1 MTSLTVFRMAGLAGI
16 SLLIASC
23 VSAPSSP
30 PPPPLP
36 PPAAPPPAPIAPPLS
51 ADWREWPV
59 AAGDWSYRAV
69 DGVSLASFGAP
80 GQPAQIIL
88 RCDLATHRISV
99 SRASAAPAEQII
111 GQMTIRTTSG
121 DAQWPVLPGGAPGA
135 ATSLAVATRAAVDG
149 VFDRM
154 IFSRGRFAV
163 EAPGAQ
169 PIAVPT
175 WAEVARVIEDCRG

>member
-1 MTSLTVFRMAGLAGI
+1 MTLSSPLRLACTLGGA
-16 SLLIASC
+16 LILASC
-23 VSAPSSP
+23 GPKP
-30 PPPPLP
+30 TPQPLP
-36 PPAAPPPAPIAPPLS
+36 PPPPPPAPIAVPLS

-69 DGVSLASFGAP
+69 DGGSLASFGAP
-80 GQPAQIIL
+80 GQPAQLIL
-88 RCDLATHRISV
+88 RCDVATHRISV
-99 SRASAAPAEQII
+99 SRASAAPAELII

>member
-1 MTSLTVFRMAGLAGI
+1 MTVFSPLRLACILGGA
-16 SLLIASC
+16 LILASC
-23 VSAPSSP
+23 GPKP
-30 PPPPLP
+30 TPQPLPPPLP
-36 PPAAPPPAPIAPPLS
+36 QPPTPVVVTPLS

-59 AAGDWSYRAV
+59 AAGDWSYRTI
-69 DGVSLASFGAP
+69 DGGSLASFGAP
-80 GQPAQIIL
+80 GQPAQLML
-88 RCDLATHRISV
+88 RCDVATHRISV
-99 SRASAAPAEQII
+99 SRASTAPAEQIV
-111 GQMTIRTTSG
+111 GQMMIRTTAG

-169 PIAVPT
+169 LIVVPT

>member
-1 MTSLTVFRMAGLAGI
+1 MTSSFSFRILSALGGALILAACGTTP
-16 SLLIASC
+16 
-23 VSAPSSP
+23 APAP
-30 PPPPLP
+30 PPPPPPPP
-36 PPAAPPPAPIAPPLS
+36 PPAVVTLP

-59 AAGDWSYRAV
+59 AEGDWNYRAV
-69 DGVSLASFGAP
+69 DGGSLASFGAP
-80 GQPAQIIL
+80 GQPALLML
-88 RCDLATHRISV
+88 RCESATHHVFV

-121 DAQWPVLPGGAPGA
+121 DAQWPVLPGGTPGA

-149 VFDRM
+149 GFDRM

-169 PIAVPT
+169 PIAVPA

>member
-1 MTSLTVFRMAGLAGI
+1 MTVFSPLRLACILGGA
-16 SLLIASC
+16 LILASC
-23 VSAPSSP
+23 GPKP
-30 PPPPLP
+30 TPQPLPPPLP
-36 PPAAPPPAPIAPPLS
+36 QPPTPVVVTPLS

-59 AAGDWSYRAV
+59 AAGDWSYRTI
-69 DGVSLASFGAP
+69 DGGSLASFGAP
-80 GQPAQIIL
+80 GQPAQLML
-88 RCDLATHRISV
+88 RCDVATHRISV
-99 SRASAAPAEQII
+99 SRTSTAPAEQIV
-111 GQMTIRTTSG
+111 GQMMIRTTAG

-135 ATSLAVATRAAVDG
+135 ATRLAVATRAAVDG

-169 PIAVPT
+169 PIVVPT